1 MVDFFGKLD
10 STPALLNCIIVPLIQ
25 TCRYLPTFLYRPVT
39 IFQPFVLQ
47 ILLVGARYQTHLVYS
62 CGVAKQTSHI
72 LNDCLYQ
79 DFLAVLLLYIALAM
93 RQSSGWACSANDK
106 KKLFDLVRHFPAL
119 LFQSLFFLV
128 GRLFSCPA
136 NSAYTRIR
144 RPSVGRWQSQQMS
157 VTAQQKSGRVVFI
170 AQRRGSIINVVIIS
184 WSQCRLSLSRWIS
197 LWSTCRCWRL
207 VVGSCVKQPLS
218 HV

>member
-1 MVDFFGKLD
+1 MRLKVTSTGTSKGNRFFWQTRLNASSFKLYYSSFD
-10 STPALLNCIIVPLIQ
+10 SNVSLFANFLVPAG
-25 TCRYLPTFLYRPVT
+25 YH
-39 IFQPFVLQ
+39 FQPFVLQ

-72 LNDCLYQ
+72 LNGCLYQ
-79 DFLAVLLLYIALAM
+79 AFLGVLLLYIALAM
-93 RQSSGWACSANDK
+93 RQSSGWACSANDKK

-157 VTAQQKSGRVVFI
+157 VTAQQKEVRPSRVY
-170 AQRRGSIINVVIIS
+170 
-184 WSQCRLSLSRWIS
+184 
-197 LWSTCRCWRL
+197 STATW
-207 VVGSCVKQPLS
+207 K
-218 HV
+218 HH